1 MSSVDTMRFI
11 CGGCGYRARIP
22 TSYTGKVILC
32 PGCQQMQIANADGG
46 EATGDTVRVN
56 KVATAQG
63 TGKYSVPD
71 AEGRLRFTC
80 GGCAYT
86 AKLASTYAGKA
97 ISCPQCKSP
106 QLIPPLQGPEDAGG
120 KAQAPSS
127 ALEPAGGPADDG
139 LTFDD
144 EPAAK
149 ATAPTKPANAAASVN
164 SAEKDPADEI
174 SFDLEPAES
183 TPAARSV
190 PGSGDN
196 DATKPTAAAAN
207 ASLKA
212 GPLKPAP
219 PKPAMTKPPTDAKP
233 STKPGSGGVVRRG
246 SRAPLPTGPA
256 SADEDETDDENDQP
270 AKPAKP
276 LPPWAQNLT
285 ARLKEPRVMALV
297 GGCAAA
303 LILQIVLINGWVGA
317 SSEASEFRQRAESNE
332 TRANEL
338 DKKQA
343 DTEFT
348 LSKTTE
354 DLNRTKKSDSEA
366 KAALAAA
373 ETRLSEMGEALKK
386 AEADKAD
393 EYARR
398 KKAEAD
404 QDEMFTKL
412 KAIEKKRDEEYRIST
427 ELRRKFE
434 EETKL
439 RKDLKQ
445 RLEEAQAAAK

>member
-56 KVATAQG
+56 KVTTAQG

-71 AEGRLRFTC
+71 ADGRLRFVC
-80 GGCAYT
+80 GGCGYS

-106 QLIPPLQGPEDAGG
+106 QLIPPLQGSEEAGG

-144 EPAAK
+144 EPAAPTKAAAPASK
-149 ATAPTKPANAAASVN
+149 ATA
-164 SAEKDPADEI
+164 SAESAVQDPADEI
-174 SFDLEPAES
+174 SFDLEPAE
-183 TPAARSV
+183 PAPAPRSASG
-190 PGSGDN
+190 GSDN
-196 DATKPTAAAAN
+196 DATKPTAAAN
-207 ASLKA
+207 APQKPA
-212 GPLKPAP
+212 PAKPAPLKPAP
-219 PKPAMTKPPTDAKP
+219 AKAAAGANP
-233 STKPGSGGVVRRG
+233 STKPGSGSVVRRG
-246 SRAPLPTGPA
+246 SRMPLPAAPA
-256 SADEDETDDENDQP
+256 STDEDGADEENDES
-270 AKPAKP
+270 AKPKKQ

-285 ARLKEPRVMALV
+285 TRLKEPKMMAIV

-317 SSEASEFRQRAESNE
+317 SNDAADFRKRAEANE
-332 TRANEL
+332 TRAKDL

-354 DLNRTKKSDSEA
+354 DLNRIKKSESEA

-373 ETRLSEMGEALKK
+373 EARMIEMSEAFKK

-398 KKAEAD
+398 KKAEAE

-427 ELRRKFE
+427 ELRSKYE

-439 RKDLKQ
+439 RKALKQ
-445 RLEEAQAAAK
+445 RLDEAQAAAK